1 MRVIAEKTL
10 RDYWQKHPIVRKS
23 LEAWLE
29 DVHRADWKRPT
40 DLQSIY
46 GDDVVLPDDRAVF
59 NIKGNAY
66 RLVVHIHYK
75 SNIVFIRFIGTHAEY
90 DKVDATKV

>member
-1 MRVIAEKTL
+1 MRIIAEKTL
-10 RDYWQKHPIVRKS
+10 CEYWEKHAIVQKA

-29 DVHRADWKRPT
+29 EVHRANWKKPS
-40 DLQSIY
+40 DLQYIY
-46 GDDVVLPDDRAVF
+46 GNDVVLPNNRAVF

-66 RLVVHIHYK
+66 RLIVHIHYK

-90 DKVDATKV
+90 DKIAASTL